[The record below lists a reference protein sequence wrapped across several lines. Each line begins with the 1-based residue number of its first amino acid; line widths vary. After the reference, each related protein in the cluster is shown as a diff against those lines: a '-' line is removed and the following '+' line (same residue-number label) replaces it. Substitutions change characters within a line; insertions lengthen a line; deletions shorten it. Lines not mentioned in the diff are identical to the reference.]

1 MVSYTRD
8 KYPSEVAGSSQPHKV
23 IDSRRFDDSKTR
35 HHTEAKI
42 NVTNDIDDNKVI
54 LVFPTSFCDVIL
66 CCLLT

>member
-35 HHTEAKI
+35 HHSEAKI

-54 LVFPTSFCDVIL
+54 FDTLSVKKKSAESD
-66 CCLLT
+66 